1 MIAPSLLS
9 TRKSPAM
16 TRFLGNEKTTA
27 SSAYTPVGTS
37 FDTYGEILS
46 GLKQLAVPPRLE
58 RKEAVGVVRMLQG
71 WRGIRESKFSLLLV
85 LARAG
90 NAR

>member
-16 TRFLGNEKTTA
+16 TRFLGTEKSTSA
-27 SSAYTPVGTS
+27 SPFNPVGTS
-37 FDTYGEILS
+37 FDTYSEILS

-71 WRGIRESKFSLLLV
+71 WRGVRESEPRDVVILEQS
-85 LARAG
+85 
-90 NAR
+90 

>member
-16 TRFLGNEKTTA
+16 TRFLGNEKSTS

-46 GLKQLAVPPRLE
+46 GLKQLAVPPRLK

-71 WRGIRESKFSLLLV
+71 WRGIRDSECFAFAV
-85 LARAG
+85 LA
-90 NAR
+90 